1 MIYKQKIEIQN
12 IRGLHARASA
22 KFVQMS
28 ETFVNTDITVTKDDD
43 TVSALSIMG
52 LMMLSAS
59 KGTFITIC
67 VTDNDGGNDAE
78 TALQA
83 LCDLVRNKFGEEE

>member
-1 MIYKQKIEIQN
+1 MIYTQKIEIQN

-22 KFVQMS
+22 KFVQMA
-28 ETFVNTDITVTKDDD
+28 ETFVNADITVTKDDE
-43 TVSALSIMG
+43 TVSGLSIMG

-67 VTDNDGGNDAE
+67 VMGDSAE
-78 TALQA
+78 TALRA
-83 LCDLVRNKFGEEE
+83 LCDLVHNKFGEEE